1 MAYRNQHDFSGGD
14 FRSAGRTWSDELS
27 KDRDSSRLDNA
38 YLAQPSCTALQL
50 ALVDLLD
57 SWQIRPVGVVGH
69 SSGEIA
75 AAYAAKAI
83 SFEAAMVLAFY
94 RGTAA
99 TKLMYDYP
107 ATKGAML
114 AIGGQMLEVDGLV
127 KLHGISGVVRA
138 CYNSPASFTMSGDQ
152 HAIEKLDKAA
162 SGTGLFSRKLKT
174 EIAYHS
180 HHMSLVA
187 DYYRSC
193 IEGITTSTGDQ
204 VSFHSSL
211 LGQRT
216 DGSFLGPDYWVNNLT
231 SPVLFSAALESMCST
246 EKPDILLEVGPHMA
260 LKGPIRETLL
270 HMKPSVSPPPEY
282 LPCLVRFE
290 DSVASMLGMTARLI
304 VKGADL
310 NLSAINF
317 PTKDPR
323 QPIVLT
329 DLETYAWDHSKSHWY
344 ESRIAQGYR
353 LRKGTRNDI
362 LGILAADS
370 NDVEPRWRNIIKIE
384 DVPWLEH
391 HKVQGNIVY
400 PMSGFIAMAVQAMKV
415 RAESR
420 DLRIERYSMK
430 EVHSS
435 RPLVVPTDGHVET
448 MLTLRPYNESA
459 VASSDKW
466 DEFRIL
472 SFTTSDQG
480 WSEHCR
486 GLISAE
492 STATLYT
499 KQELVAQ
506 ITGICTSEVKPAG
519 LYDMLGK
526 MGVEYGS
533 LFAGVESLAVGIDC
547 ATGTFRV
554 PDTAATMPYHFET
567 EHVIHPATLD
577 MCFQFIWPSVVGP
590 SLNLKA
596 LYVPTSIKAMSI
608 SSQMPKIPCTKV
620 SVFGQRTSSR
630 ATSKKMAASLVLKQD
645 DNNGSAN
652 AIEIDDLTLTRI
664 AEEDI
669 WQRES
674 TLAFKLE
681 LKPDIDFIN
690 AEQLRA
696 LPPTLSAISEE
707 ALEEPLA
714 LEQASLVYFQ
724 KALSLVS
731 PSQID
736 EKQPYLHKFYE
747 WMTRVCELGQ
757 ESSIL
762 LKSRHSPKKASDGD
776 FLERVA
782 GLYGS
787 RSALTCSMGRSLPA
801 ILRGELDPLSVLLE
815 GTLLS
820 DYYSTQDCITRSYQH
835 ACQYVDLIAHQNP
848 ALKVLEIG
856 AGTGGATFPILE
868 TLGGYDGKQ
877 PRLLSYDY
885 TDISSGFFD
894 AAEERFAPWNAFL
907 HYRILD
913 LEKDLGEQGFGG
925 ESYDLIVAANVLHA
939 TSLLTLTMTNVW
951 KLLKPGGKLI
961 LIEETIPAIRRFPFA
976 ALPGW
981 WLSQEEERRDGPLIS
996 ETQWEKL
1003 LRDTGFT
1010 GLDICLQ
1017 DYPGDPAHTSSTML
1031 STAEARQDLGDLG
1044 EVLFASSDGTEE
1056 EPAIAFEHSFRNLAK
1071 LRSSGVCP
1079 IESAVAQELR
1089 STTCIFIDDP
1099 ENPFLAAMTDARL
1112 DQVKRLFQAK
1122 AVIWV
1127 TGAAPQNSNGPGTS
1141 LINGL
1146 TRSVRSENAATKVV
1160 TLHCGGVD
1168 KTKLMQL
1175 LSQIYRKMQSS
1186 ASAEV
1191 DFEYMEHDGMLAVPR
1206 ACECSEVENTIVKYG
1221 RLPQPET
1228 QPFIQ
1233 PYRLLTLK
1241 HGTTGMLSE
1250 LYFDD
1255 QNITLSGAV
1264 DDDKIRIDI
1273 KAMGVNF
1280 KDVVVAL
1287 GQVDGYLGHDCSGIV
1302 SAIGSKVTN
1311 VSVGDRVC
1319 ALARETFST
1328 VLECNALSAT
1338 RIPDDMSFTDAASIP
1353 AVFCTAYYS
1362 LINVA
1367 RLQAGESVLIHAAAG
1382 GVGQAAII
1390 IAQMVGAEIYVTV
1403 GSEVKKE
1410 HLIVTYGI
1418 PRNHILNSRTSA
1430 FGQEI
1435 RELTHQ
1441 RGVDVVLNSLGGEL
1455 LRTTWDTLASY
1466 GRFVELGKLD
1476 IERNSRLDMAT
1487 FSKSTTFASFDLEM
1501 LREDKPTVVHE
1512 IMLDIM
1518 GMYSRKKLKMI
1529 TPINVL
1535 PIDALESALNDMQR
1549 GKSMGKTVIESLPG
1563 QEVQAMPAVT
1573 NHPSIRSDATYLVT
1587 GGMGGLGR
1595 SMTKWLVQQGATS
1608 IALLSRS
1615 GHTSVNAKTMKD
1627 EYLSTGV
1634 NVSVLQCDVA
1644 DEDQVR
1650 TVIEHCSKF
1659 MPPIRG
1665 IIHGAMV
1672 LHDKLFDNITISDYS
1687 AILAPKVQGAWNLH
1701 THAPPLDFFVSLASA
1716 AGILGTRGQSVY
1728 AGTSTF
1734 LGAFARWRQAQGLPA
1749 NTLYLGAVAEV
1760 GYVAERS
1767 DRQGAISST
1776 YGDKGLT
1783 EREFLAFIRASIENQ
1798 HSIPEIYT
1806 SLALGSGTSS
1816 SIYWAGDAKFALLR
1830 RQALASQ
1837 STAPVP
1843 ADDQAPRSLA
1853 QLLAGVES
1861 LEEAQATV
1869 AGKLKAKLC
1878 SLLMVPEEDI
1888 DETKAVVTYGL
1899 DSLVA
1904 VEYRNWIVK
1913 EAGAGIQLL
1922 DLMTSRSFGD
1932 LTALVTKRSSIIDGK
1947 KFAKANGVE

>member
-1 MAYRNQHDFSGGD
+1 
-14 FRSAGRTWSDELS
+14 
-27 KDRDSSRLDNA
+27 
-38 YLAQPSCTALQL
+38 
-50 ALVDLLD
+50 
-57 SWQIRPVGVVGH
+57 
-69 SSGEIA
+69 
-75 AAYAAKAI
+75 
-83 SFEAAMVLAFY
+83 
-94 RGTAA
+94 
-99 TKLMYDYP
+99 
-107 ATKGAML
+107 
-114 AIGGQMLEVDGLV
+114 
-127 KLHGISGVVRA
+127 
-138 CYNSPASFTMSGDQ
+138 
-152 HAIEKLDKAA
+152 
-162 SGTGLFSRKLKT
+162 
-174 EIAYHS
+174 
-180 HHMSLVA
+180 
-187 DYYRSC
+187 
-193 IEGITTSTGDQ
+193 
-204 VSFHSSL
+204 
-211 LGQRT
+211 
-216 DGSFLGPDYWVNNLT
+216 
-231 SPVLFSAALESMCST
+231 
-246 EKPDILLEVGPHMA
+246 
-260 LKGPIRETLL
+260 
-270 HMKPSVSPPPEY
+270 
-282 LPCLVRFE
+282 
-290 DSVASMLGMTARLI
+290 
-304 VKGADL
+304 
-310 NLSAINF
+310 
-317 PTKDPR
+317 
-323 QPIVLT
+323 
-329 DLETYAWDHSKSHWY
+329 
-344 ESRIAQGYR
+344 
-353 LRKGTRNDI
+353 
-362 LGILAADS
+362 
-370 NDVEPRWRNIIKIE
+370 
-384 DVPWLEH
+384 
-391 HKVQGNIVY
+391 
-400 PMSGFIAMAVQAMKV
+400 
-415 RAESR
+415 
-420 DLRIERYSMK
+420 
-430 EVHSS
+430 
-435 RPLVVPTDGHVET
+435 
-448 MLTLRPYNESA
+448 
-459 VASSDKW
+459 
-466 DEFRIL
+466 
-472 SFTTSDQG
+472 
-480 WSEHCR
+480 
-486 GLISAE
+486 
-492 STATLYT
+492 
-499 KQELVAQ
+499 
-506 ITGICTSEVKPAG
+506 
-519 LYDMLGK
+519 
-526 MGVEYGS
+526 
-533 LFAGVESLAVGIDC
+533 
-547 ATGTFRV
+547 
-554 PDTAATMPYHFET
+554 
-567 EHVIHPATLD
+567 
-577 MCFQFIWPSVVGP
+577 
-590 SLNLKA
+590 
-596 LYVPTSIKAMSI
+596 
-608 SSQMPKIPCTKV
+608 
-620 SVFGQRTSSR
+620 
-630 ATSKKMAASLVLKQD
+630 
-645 DNNGSAN
+645 
-652 AIEIDDLTLTRI
+652 
-664 AEEDI
+664 
-669 WQRES
+669 
-674 TLAFKLE
+674 
-681 LKPDIDFIN
+681 
-690 AEQLRA
+690 
-696 LPPTLSAISEE
+696 
-707 ALEEPLA
+707 
-714 LEQASLVYFQ
+714 
-724 KALSLVS
+724 
-731 PSQID
+731 
-736 EKQPYLHKFYE
+736 
-747 WMTRVCELGQ
+747 
-757 ESSIL
+757 
-762 LKSRHSPKKASDGD
+762 
-776 FLERVA
+776 
-782 GLYGS
+782 
-787 RSALTCSMGRSLPA
+787 
-801 ILRGELDPLSVLLE
+801 
-815 GTLLS
+815 
-820 DYYSTQDCITRSYQH
+820 
-835 ACQYVDLIAHQNP
+835 
-848 ALKVLEIG
+848 
-856 AGTGGATFPILE
+856 
-868 TLGGYDGKQ
+868 
-877 PRLLSYDY
+877 
-885 TDISSGFFD
+885 
-894 AAEERFAPWNAFL
+894 
-907 HYRILD
+907 
-913 LEKDLGEQGFGG
+913 
-925 ESYDLIVAANVLHA
+925 
-939 TSLLTLTMTNVW
+939 
-951 KLLKPGGKLI
+951 
-961 LIEETIPAIRRFPFA
+961 
-976 ALPGW
+976 
-981 WLSQEEERRDGPLIS
+981 
-996 ETQWEKL
+996 
-1003 LRDTGFT
+1003 
-1010 GLDICLQ
+1010 
-1017 DYPGDPAHTSSTML
+1017 ML

-1563 QEVQAMPAVT
+1563 QEVQVSSNDRLEFEYTDTGGTQAMPAVT

-1672 LHDKLFDNITISDYS
+1672 LHVRSPCSSRIPFLSHINPS
-1687 AILAPKVQGAWNLH
+1687 A
-1701 THAPPLDFFVSLASA
+1701 
-1716 AGILGTRGQSVY
+1716 
-1728 AGTSTF
+1728 
-1734 LGAFARWRQAQGLPA
+1734 PA
-1749 NTLYLGAVAEV
+1749 NHPLATGQTL
-1760 GYVAERS
+1760 
-1767 DRQGAISST
+1767 RQHHH
-1776 YGDKGLT
+1776 L
-1783 EREFLAFIRASIENQ
+1783 R
-1798 HSIPEIYT
+1798 
-1806 SLALGSGTSS
+1806 
-1816 SIYWAGDAKFALLR
+1816 LLR
-1830 RQALASQ
+1830 HPRPQ
-1837 STAPVP
+1837 SSG
-1843 ADDQAPRSLA
+1843 R
-1853 QLLAGVES
+1853 
-1861 LEEAQATV
+1861 LEPPHS
-1869 AGKLKAKLC
+1869 C
-1878 SLLMVPEEDI
+1878 SSP
-1888 DETKAVVTYGL
+1888 
-1899 DSLVA
+1899 
-1904 VEYRNWIVK
+1904 
-1913 EAGAGIQLL
+1913 
-1922 DLMTSRSFGD
+1922 
-1932 LTALVTKRSSIIDGK
+1932 
-1947 KFAKANGVE
+1947 

>member
-1 MAYRNQHDFSGGD
+1 
-14 FRSAGRTWSDELS
+14 
-27 KDRDSSRLDNA
+27 
-38 YLAQPSCTALQL
+38 
-50 ALVDLLD
+50 
-57 SWQIRPVGVVGH
+57 
-69 SSGEIA
+69 
-75 AAYAAKAI
+75 
-83 SFEAAMVLAFY
+83 
-94 RGTAA
+94 
-99 TKLMYDYP
+99 
-107 ATKGAML
+107 
-114 AIGGQMLEVDGLV
+114 
-127 KLHGISGVVRA
+127 
-138 CYNSPASFTMSGDQ
+138 
-152 HAIEKLDKAA
+152 
-162 SGTGLFSRKLKT
+162 
-174 EIAYHS
+174 
-180 HHMSLVA
+180 
-187 DYYRSC
+187 
-193 IEGITTSTGDQ
+193 
-204 VSFHSSL
+204 
-211 LGQRT
+211 
-216 DGSFLGPDYWVNNLT
+216 
-231 SPVLFSAALESMCST
+231 
-246 EKPDILLEVGPHMA
+246 
-260 LKGPIRETLL
+260 
-270 HMKPSVSPPPEY
+270 
-282 LPCLVRFE
+282 
-290 DSVASMLGMTARLI
+290 
-304 VKGADL
+304 
-310 NLSAINF
+310 
-317 PTKDPR
+317 
-323 QPIVLT
+323 
-329 DLETYAWDHSKSHWY
+329 
-344 ESRIAQGYR
+344 
-353 LRKGTRNDI
+353 
-362 LGILAADS
+362 
-370 NDVEPRWRNIIKIE
+370 
-384 DVPWLEH
+384 
-391 HKVQGNIVY
+391 
-400 PMSGFIAMAVQAMKV
+400 
-415 RAESR
+415 
-420 DLRIERYSMK
+420 
-430 EVHSS
+430 
-435 RPLVVPTDGHVET
+435 
-448 MLTLRPYNESA
+448 
-459 VASSDKW
+459 
-466 DEFRIL
+466 
-472 SFTTSDQG
+472 
-480 WSEHCR
+480 
-486 GLISAE
+486 
-492 STATLYT
+492 
-499 KQELVAQ
+499 
-506 ITGICTSEVKPAG
+506 
-519 LYDMLGK
+519 
-526 MGVEYGS
+526 
-533 LFAGVESLAVGIDC
+533 
-547 ATGTFRV
+547 
-554 PDTAATMPYHFET
+554 MPYHFET

-608 SSQMPKIPCTKV
+608 SSQVPKIPCTKV
-620 SVFGQRTSSR
+620 SVFGQRTSSHT
-630 ATSKKMAASLVLKQD
+630 TSKKMAASLVLKPD

-696 LPPTLSAISEE
+696 LPTTLSAISEE

-714 LEQASLVYFQ
+714 LEQASLIYFQ
-724 KALSLVS
+724 KALSSVS

-736 EKQPYLHKFYE
+736 GKQPYLHKFYE

-757 ESSIL
+757 DSSIL
-762 LKSRHSPKKASDGD
+762 LKSRHSPKKASNDD

-848 ALKVLEIG
+848 GLKVLEIG

-894 AAEERFAPWNAFL
+894 AAKERFAPWNAFL

-913 LEKDLGEQGFGG
+913 VEKDLGDQCFGG
-925 ESYDLIVAANVLHA
+925 ESYDMIVAANVLHA
-939 TSLLTLTMTNVW
+939 TSLLTATMTNVW

-1010 GLDICLQ
+1010 GLDICLE

-1044 EVLFASSDGTEE
+1044 DVLFASSDGREE
-1056 EPAIAFEHSFRNLAK
+1056 DPATAFKHSFRNVAK

-1079 IESAVAQELR
+1079 IENAVSQELR

-1099 ENPFLAAMTDARL
+1099 ENPFLSAMTDARL

-1122 AVIWV
+1122 ALIWV
-1127 TGAAPQNSNGPGTS
+1127 TGAAPQSSNGPGTS

-1146 TRSVRSENAATKVV
+1146 ARSVRSENAATKVV
-1160 TLHCGGVD
+1160 TLHCGEVD
-1168 KTKLMQL
+1168 RTKLMQL

-1186 ASAEV
+1186 TSAEV
-1191 DFEYMEHDGMLAVPR
+1191 DFEYVEHDGMLAVSR
-1206 ACECSEVENTIVKYG
+1206 ASECTEVENTIVKHG
-1221 RLPQPET
+1221 RLPQPEP

-1233 PYRLLTLK
+1233 PNRLLTLK

-1255 QNITLSGAV
+1255 QNIALSDAV

-1338 RIPDDMSFTDAASIP
+1338 TIPNDMSFTDAASIP

-1362 LINVA
+1362 LAKVA
-1367 RLQAGESVLIHAAAG
+1367 RLQAGESVLIHAAGG
-1382 GVGQAAII
+1382 GVGQAAIM
-1390 IAQMVGAEIYVTV
+1390 IAQMIGAEIYVTV
-1403 GSEVKKE
+1403 GSEAKKE
-1410 HLIVTYGI
+1410 HLIATYGI
-1418 PRNHILNSRTSA
+1418 PRNHILNSRTAA
-1430 FGQEI
+1430 FGPEI
-1435 RELTHQ
+1435 RELTHK

-1455 LRTTWDTLASY
+1455 LRTTWDTLARY

-1501 LREDKPTVVHE
+1501 LREDKPKVVHE
-1512 IMLDIM
+1512 MLLDIM
-1518 GMYSRKKLKMI
+1518 EMYSRKKLKMI

-1535 PIDALESALNDMQR
+1535 PIDALGSALNDMQR
-1549 GKSMGKTVIESLPG
+1549 GKAMGKTVIEPLPG

-1573 NHPSIRSDATYLVT
+1573 NHPSIRSDATYLIT

-1595 SMTKWLVQQGATS
+1595 SMARWLVQQGATS

-1615 GHTSVNAKTMKD
+1615 GHTSATAKTMKD
-1627 EYLSTGV
+1627 EYLSIGV

-1644 DEDQVR
+1644 DEDHVR
-1650 TVIEHCSKF
+1650 KVIEHCSKS
-1659 MPPIRG
+1659 MPPVRG

-1672 LHDKLFDNITISDYS
+1672 LH
-1687 AILAPKVQGAWNLH
+1687 
-1701 THAPPLDFFVSLASA
+1701 
-1716 AGILGTRGQSVY
+1716 R
-1728 AGTSTF
+1728 TS
-1734 LGAFARWRQAQGLPA
+1734 
-1749 NTLYLGAVAEV
+1749 
-1760 GYVAERS
+1760 
-1767 DRQGAISST
+1767 
-1776 YGDKGLT
+1776 
-1783 EREFLAFIRASIENQ
+1783 
-1798 HSIPEIYT
+1798 
-1806 SLALGSGTSS
+1806 
-1816 SIYWAGDAKFALLR
+1816 
-1830 RQALASQ
+1830 
-1837 STAPVP
+1837 
-1843 ADDQAPRSLA
+1843 
-1853 QLLAGVES
+1853 
-1861 LEEAQATV
+1861 
-1869 AGKLKAKLC
+1869 
-1878 SLLMVPEEDI
+1878 
-1888 DETKAVVTYGL
+1888 
-1899 DSLVA
+1899 
-1904 VEYRNWIVK
+1904 
-1913 EAGAGIQLL
+1913 
-1922 DLMTSRSFGD
+1922 
-1932 LTALVTKRSSIIDGK
+1932 
-1947 KFAKANGVE
+1947 